1 MCGFAVAINYK
12 GCSNDL
18 KEHFDR
24 IQYRGPDNTQH
35 RSFDED
41 VHFSFYRLAIMDL
54 TDDGNQPMCHP
65 DDSDLI
71 LVCNGE
77 IYNHTELKER
87 YQFNFASE
95 SDSEIILHMYK
106 KWGLKRTLYELDGVF
121 AFVLFDRKKNVFH
134 AARDPFGVRPAFW
147 GYDDNGALFIAS
159 EAKAMSDI
167 VSKVHTFTPGH
178 SMSFYK
184 WQLRAPTVDSYFT
197 YPVLMSEDVEEREL
211 LTQIRQRLTRA
222 VQKRLMSDRPI
233 GCLLSG
239 GLDSSL
245 IAALVNPP

>member
-12 GCSNDL
+12 ACSNDL

-41 VHFSFYRLAIMDL
+41 VHFSFYRLSIMDL

-87 YQFNFASE
+87 YQFNFASG

-134 AARDPFGVRPAFW
+134 AARDPF
-147 GYDDNGALFIAS
+147 
-159 EAKAMSDI
+159 
-167 VSKVHTFTPGH
+167 
-178 SMSFYK
+178 
-184 WQLRAPTVDSYFT
+184 
-197 YPVLMSEDVEEREL
+197 
-211 LTQIRQRLTRA
+211 
-222 VQKRLMSDRPI
+222 
-233 GCLLSG
+233 
-239 GLDSSL
+239 
-245 IAALVNPP
+245 